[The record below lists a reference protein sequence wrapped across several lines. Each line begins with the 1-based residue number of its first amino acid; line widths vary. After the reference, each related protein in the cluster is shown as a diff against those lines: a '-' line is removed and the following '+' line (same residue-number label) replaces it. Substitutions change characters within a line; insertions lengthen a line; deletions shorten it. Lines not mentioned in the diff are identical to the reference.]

1 MHTRFSRPGKTAK
14 KAAFTVLFAALFLLS
29 PILALGQTPRLLVV
43 IVAEQFRADYLDR
56 YRAGFGSGGFE
67 RLLAEGAWFRRC
79 RFQHQATLAAPGA
92 AVLSTGAYAE
102 MNGIVADAW
111 YDVEQ
116 QRLVGAAE
124 SATSA
129 GPSGDGEAVV
139 SPGNLIGSTLADELR
154 LATDGQSRVI
164 SISGRP
170 EPAVFLGGRGPAGC
184 YWRARDGRFRTS
196 SYYADATPE
205 WVEAFNK
212 DYPASRHVGAPWKA
226 VGAEGSASAL
236 RVLGAGGSDGAE
248 SFWPLYRASPFAM
261 EDTLAFA
268 ERAIAEGRMGLG
280 AYPDLLF
287 INLSAPAYL
296 ALETGAESPLMR
308 DLVLRLDK
316 SLEAFLTKLDQQLGS
331 GNAGVVF
338 TATHGIPPL
347 PTSARVGGVPSGRVS
362 GPDVVDAMN
371 AALGKQFGPK
381 VFIEK
386 YVYPFV
392 YLSAEAR
399 GRPAAERTLIVRAAG
414 EAASKLAGVAGYYSP
429 LASSAPAALADVLRH
444 TWNGKRSGSLMLLYE
459 PFFVE
464 SYSGDRGTAPGSPYS
479 YDTDVPLI
487 VYGRRVRPGIHEHDI
502 DAASV
507 APTLAALLRIAA
519 PSGATGR
526 VLSEALYA
534 ADAFSGTAVG
544 PPAPR

>member
-1 MHTRFSRPGKTAK
+1 MRTRFSRPGKTAE
-14 KAAFTVLFAALFLLS
+14 KAAFTLLFAALFLLT
-29 PILALGQTPRLLVV
+29 PIFALGQTPRLLVV
-43 IVAEQFRADYLDR
+43 IVAEQFRADYIDR
-56 YRAGFGSGGFE
+56 YRAGFGPGGFE

-79 RFQHQATLAAPGA
+79 RFLHQATLAAPGA

-102 MNGIVADAW
+102 MNGIVADSW
-111 YDVEQ
+111 YEVEQ

-124 SATSA
+124 STNSA
-129 GPSGDGEAVV
+129 GAAGNGEAVI
-139 SPGNLIGSTLADELR
+139 SPGNLIGSTVADELR
-154 LATDGQSRVI
+154 LGTDGQSRVI

-170 EPAVFLGGRGPAGC
+170 EPAVFLGGRGPLGC
-184 YWRARDGRFRTS
+184 YWSGADGRFRTS
-196 SYYADATPE
+196 SYYGDATPD
-205 WVEAFNK
+205 WVEVFNK
-212 DYPASRHVGAPWKA
+212 EHPASRHAGAAWKA
-226 VGAEGSASAL
+226 VGAEENSAAL

-248 SFWPLYRASPFAM
+248 SFWPLYRASPFAI

-268 ERAIAEGRMGLG
+268 DRAIAEGRLGLG

-316 SLEAFLTKLDQQLGS
+316 SLEAFLAKLDERIPA

-338 TATHGIPPL
+338 TSTHGIPPL
-347 PTSARVGGVPSGRVS
+347 PSSARVRGVPSGRVS
-362 GPDVVDAMN
+362 GPDLVEAMN

-381 VFIEK
+381 VFVEK

-392 YLSAEAR
+392 YLSADAR
-399 GRPAAERTLIVRAAG
+399 GRAAAERAAMVRAAG

-429 LASSAPAALADVLRH
+429 LASSAPAALADLFRH
-444 TWNGKRSGSLMLLYE
+444 TWNEERCGSLMLLYE

-464 SYSGDRGTAPGSPYS
+464 NYGDGRGTAPGSPYS

-487 VYGRRVRPGIHEHDI
+487 LFGRRIRPGIHEGEI

-519 PSGATGR
+519 PSGATAR
-526 VLSEALYA
+526 VLSEALYP
-534 ADAFSGTAVG
+534 ADSSSGTAVG